1 MPLSYRREKMVK
13 KFYMETK
20 KGTLEQSVLDVWRE
34 AADMHTE
41 GMDGRTKE
49 YRSHRGKLE
58 SRRTRRENKKSTVK
72 TEQPETEHGAGER
85 AYEIGTDRYA
95 EYTQLITPGQL
106 GESAREFL
114 YDWVWDLSDEDFD
127 NLLEAMS
134 DEEII
139 ALDEGIGSWI
149 QKRTGLGPGG
159 KAKRAGHLQ
168 KKAKKAK
175 AKTQAIK
182 DIDTAKGEIK
192 KAKQARVQHKADKK
206 QVKKDAKQAKKDA
219 KAKAKDDGYTA
230 GTDEPAKAKSEPAST
245 DTKSDAPPAETGKAD
260 TVATSPD
267 NGKDAAGGDE
277 GQGGGGGADKGGNN
291 GDAQAVPA
299 KADDEKKKKTNGSGA
314 TAESVVPGFEYGHG
328 QRLMSEELAH
338 VRMWR
343 EAASAAVDPKEREEL
358 GMSPEGT
365 AQKIKQAKKPAP
377 MVASEA
383 YTLSEIASEGFMS
396 EGSKEEYQK
405 FFNNAMKKFKIDSPA
420 DLKSDEEKKKFYDY
434 VDKNYKGEK
443 SEELLN
449 AVNDHG
455 DWVAEKKLALAKEF
469 KVSSMRQALEKVWT
483 AGAEEQE
490 KKEAKKPKTEVHYG
504 GEEEEEEKSS
514 KKGQTATGKKLAA
527 VDLEPKIKP

>member
-1 MPLSYRREKMVK
+1 
-13 KFYMETK
+13 METK
-20 KGTLEQSVLDVWRE
+20 KGTLEQSVLDVWQE

-49 YRSHRGKLE
+49 YRNHRGNLE
-58 SRRTRRENKKSTVK
+58 SRRTRRENKKTTVK

-106 GESAREFL
+106 GESAQEFL

-127 NLLEAMS
+127 NLLEVMS

-149 QKRTGLGPGG
+149 QKKTGLGPGG

-182 DIDTAKGEIK
+182 DIDTAKADIK
-192 KAKQARVQHKADKK
+192 KAKSDRVQHKVDKK
-206 QVKKDAKQAKKDA
+206 QAKKDVKQAKKDA
-219 KAKAKDDGYTA
+219 KVKAKGGEDEYTP
-230 GTDEPAKAKSEPAST
+230 GGDKPASEKPPASR
-245 DTKSDAPPAETGKAD
+245 DTKSDAPSAETGKTD

-267 NGKDAAGGDE
+267 KGKDAAGGDE
-277 GQGGGGGADKGGNN
+277 GQGGGGGADRGGNN
-291 GDAQAVPA
+291 GDAQAVPQGA
-299 KADDEKKKKTNGSGA
+299 KDDDEKKKKTNGSGA

-358 GMSPEGT
+358 GMSPEDT
-365 AQKIKQAKKPAP
+365 AQKMKQAKKPAP

-405 FFNNAMKKFKIDSPA
+405 FFNSAMKKFKIDSPA

-434 VDKNYKGEK
+434 VDKNYTGEK
-443 SEELLN
+443 SEELLQ
-449 AVNDHG
+449 AITGHG
-455 DWVAEKKLALAKEF
+455 DWVNEKKIELAKEF
-469 KVSSMRQALEKVWT
+469 KVNSMRQALEKVWT
-483 AGAEEQE
+483 ASAEEQE
-490 KKEAKKPKTEVHYG
+490 KKEAKKPKTEVHYDD
-504 GEEEEEEKSS
+504 EEEEETKDG
-514 KKGQTATGKKLAA
+514 KTLTGKKVAA
-527 VDLEPKIKP
+527 INVEPKTKP